1 MVGGC
6 GWTQPHEDGPSYHPT
21 VATISLSSHTV
32 LDFFPKAASGSA
44 ATILDANTPTE
55 PETETPTEDDGGA
68 RPRRTPELS
77 LVLQRG
83 SLVVLQ
89 GSMYKDYLHGI
100 AERTHDTIDD
110 GVANAG
116 MCNVVPGETYERGTR
131 ISLTFRVV
139 NRTIDAR
146 RLLGSVYK

>member
-1 MVGGC
+1 MR
-6 GWTQPHEDGPSYHPT
+6 QNNDSPN
-21 VATISLSSHTV
+21 ATNS
-32 LDFFPKAASGSA
+32 ASFRS
-44 ATILDANTPTE
+44 E
-55 PETETPTEDDGGA
+55 GA

-89 GSMYKDYLHGI
+89 ESMYKDYLHGI

-146 RLLGSVYK
+146 RLLGSVHK